1 VLKRV
6 VIFCAGK
13 SARDG
18 ERESSTKL
26 RLSEVVLIIL
36 PRKTSK
42 VRLKRPVPE
51 SDTGRRDEYSK
62 ALG

>member
-1 VLKRV
+1 MLKGV
-6 VIFCAGK
+6 VIFFAGK
-13 SARDG
+13 SAENG
-18 ERESSTKL
+18 EPESSTKL

>member
-1 VLKRV
+1 MLKRV

-42 VRLKRPVPE
+42 ARLKQPVPE

>member
-1 VLKRV
+1 MLKGV

-13 SARDG
+13 SARNG
-18 ERESSTKL
+18 EPESSTKL
-26 RLSEVVLIIL
+26 RLSEVVLIKP

-42 VRLKRPVPE
+42 VRLKRPVPQT
-51 SDTGRRDEYSK
+51 DTGRRDEYSK

>member
-1 VLKRV
+1 MLKGV
-6 VIFCAGK
+6 VIFCVGK
-13 SARDG
+13 SAWDG
-18 ERESSTKL
+18 EPESSTKL

-42 VRLKRPVPE
+42 ARLKRPVPQ
-51 SDTGRRDEYSK
+51 SDTGGRDEYSK

>member
-1 VLKRV
+1 MFKRV
-6 VIFCAGK
+6 VIFFAGK
-13 SARDG
+13 SAENG

-42 VRLKRPVPE
+42 ARLKRPVP
-51 SDTGRRDEYSK
+51 
-62 ALG
+62 

>member
-1 VLKRV
+1 MLKRV
-6 VIFCAGK
+6 VIFFAGK
-13 SARDG
+13 SAENG

-42 VRLKRPVPE
+42 ARLKRPVPE

>member
-6 VIFCAGK
+6 VIFFVGK
-13 SARDG
+13 SAENG

-42 VRLKRPVPE
+42 VRLKRPVP
-51 SDTGRRDEYSK
+51 
-62 ALG
+62 